1 MSPNTLA
8 LSPALSCTL
17 FLAYSPV
24 FQKPAWTILFQ
35 VHGIIFNKC
44 SHTFNTAQLQPKL
57 PSQCQSK
64 KELFAG
70 DHKLN
75 TLHIYPGPVQF
86 KNQIQL
92 PPHIPSNHAPM
103 SRKPPATAPHTSTTP
118 HTQPTQLPPP
128 KLRTSV
134 LAFLIPSASSCS
146 TSTTSCTLSTHSRNC
161 SSVPQCCGVHSPGDL
176 AWFAHGG
183 VQGLEFHDN
192 KVDILLLV

>member
-1 MSPNTLA
+1 MLA

-92 PPHIPSNHAPM
+92 FGKLIICMESNYGNPWIEKNDRA
-103 SRKPPATAPHTSTTP
+103 RVILRNTDY
-118 HTQPTQLPPP
+118 P
-128 KLRTSV
+128 KS
-134 LAFLIPSASSCS
+134 I
-146 TSTTSCTLSTHSRNC
+146 
-161 SSVPQCCGVHSPGDL
+161 
-176 AWFAHGG
+176 
-183 VQGLEFHDN
+183 
-192 KVDILLLV
+192 